1 MAKLFNVTRSAK
13 ACCIG
18 MVVAFA
24 AAFTFALPESQRLH
38 AQTAAAE
45 APQVPDPY
53 KLNMLIRTTLIA
65 LNQANRTGNYTV
77 LRDLAAPAFQR
88 TNNAARLAEI
98 FAKLRKRDLN
108 LSPILFFQPKL
119 QGPANLTDNG
129 LLRLTGYFET
139 KPEQISFDMLFQ
151 PVENDWRLF
160 GLAVDVARPQASAQE
175 RQPEQGTQEQTQA
188 EPGAT
193 QNSAAVQPS
202 QQSADRAPQPA
213 FVPQKVVIPSPD
225 RRPRQEA
232 RASSRSVA
240 EGSRETRTSEDSNT
254 SVWPT
259 LTEQPSEQPGPDTA
273 EAEAD
278 EDSGGSSWSLWGN

>member
-1 MAKLFNVTRSAK
+1 MAKLFNVTRRAK

-24 AAFTFALPESQRLH
+24 AAFTFALPESQRLY

-119 QGPANLTDNG
+119 RSPANLTDNG

-160 GLAVDVARPQASAQE
+160 GLAVDVAPPKNANETPLART
-175 RQPEQGTQEQTQA
+175 TQ
-188 EPGAT
+188 
-193 QNSAAVQPS
+193 
-202 QQSADRAPQPA
+202 QPA
-213 FVPQKVVIPSPD
+213 
-225 RRPRQEA
+225 
-232 RASSRSVA
+232 
-240 EGSRETRTSEDSNT
+240 
-254 SVWPT
+254 
-259 LTEQPSEQPGPDTA
+259 
-273 EAEAD
+273 
-278 EDSGGSSWSLWGN
+278 